1 MMEPP
6 PRFEPMHAYG
16 HALLSRRITQL
27 RRGWHRSRTE
37 NERTLGFF
45 VKHVDGGEDANPNLQ
60 LFKTR
65 IYQPVQYLDVPQ
77 EVQSLQRYIWH

>member
-1 MMEPP
+1 MAMLYY
-6 PRFEPMHAYG
+6 HAV
-16 HALLSRRITQL
+16 L
-27 RRGWHRSRTE
+27 RNYAVVGTDPRTE